1 MNMVLIFVITP
12 YKVSNHQEF
21 SSSIVKIQNDN
32 KMRKVW
38 NAEIYEMLQ
47 ELTNDGVLKP
57 VFCLQAWKQLFKR
70 IFLRISKIKTNESK
84 AKVK

>member
-1 MNMVLIFVITP
+1 MP

-47 ELTNDGVLKP
+47 ELTTDGVIKP
-57 VFCLQAWKQLFKR
+57 AFCLQAWKQLFKR

-84 AKVK
+84 PEVK